1 MSFRSF
7 AQYVTEE
14 TKEIVVAWGRYNPPT
29 IGHEKLMTVVKKVAG
44 SGQYRIYAS
53 QSQDP
58 KENPLEYKTKV
69 KYLRKMFPKHARNIM
84 LEPKIRTMFDL
95 MTKLYDEGFNK
106 VTLVAGSDRVTEYDV
121 TLNKYNGVKGRHGFY
136 NFEGGVNIVSAGQRD
151 PDAKGAAGMS
161 ASKLRAAAENND
173 FKTFSKGM
181 PSGFKE
187 TQQLFNDVRK
197 GMGLK
202 ESYDFRSHLQLQSVS
217 EEREAYVSGELFN
230 EGDVVVV
237 KESDEVGQVIMRGS
251 NYVLVEMA
259 DGKKLRKWIT
269 DIDLIENVDEACWDG
284 YRQVGMKT
292 KNGKQVPNCVPEQD
306 TTSKKPQDPDADE
319 VKGSQPKG
327 YYKDVPKDKKVSRAK
342 HFKKYAKMD
351 DDDPKAYKPAP
362 GDKDVE
368 TKPSKFTKKFKK
380 MYGEQEMNPVDKA
393 KERIEREKETDK
405 KKHDR
410 MMDRA
415 RLAQTKDKNQEENV
429 KSFSSFAGIITEDT
443 TKALQKKADKS
454 GMPLSVLRQ
463 VYNRGVAAWRTGHRP
478 GTTPS
483 QWGMARVNSFV
494 TKSSGTW
501 GKADKD
507 LAAKVRGN

>member
-1 MSFRSF
+1 MSFKSF
-7 AQYVTEE
+7 AEYVTEE

-58 KENPLEYKTKV
+58 KENPIDYKTKV
-69 KYLRKMFPKHARNIM
+69 KYMRKMFPKHARSIM

-106 VTLVAGSDRVTEYDV
+106 VTLVAGSDRVPEYDV

-181 PSGFKE
+181 PAGFKE

-217 EEREAYVSGELFN
+217 EEREAYVAGDLYK
-230 EGDVVVV
+230 EGDLIVV
-237 KESDEVGQVIMRGS
+237 KEDDEVGEIIMLGS

-259 DGKKLRKWIT
+259 SGKKVRKWLT
-269 DIDLIENVDEACWDG
+269 DIELVE
-284 YRQVGMKT
+284 KL
-292 KNGKQVPNCVPEQD
+292 
-306 TTSKKPQDPDADE
+306 KPQDPDADE
-319 VKGSQPKG
+319 VPGSQPKG
-327 YYKDVPKDKKVSRAK
+327 YYKGVDKDKKIARAK
-342 HFKKYAKMD
+342 HFQRYAKSD
-351 DDDPKAYKPAP
+351 DDNPASYKPAP
-362 GDKDVE
+362 GDAEAE
-368 TKPSKFTKKFKK
+368 TKPSKFTKKFKR
-380 MYGEQEMNPVDKA
+380 MYGEQDAIDKA
-393 KERIEREKETDK
+393 KERIDREKEVDK
-405 KKHDR
+405 IKHDR

-415 RLAQTKDKNQEENV
+415 RLKDTKAKNQEEDV

-443 TKALQKKADKS
+443 TAALKKKADKS
-454 GMPLSVLRQ
+454 GMSLDILRK

-478 GTTPS
+478 GTTPA

-501 GKADKD
+501 GKADSD
-507 LAAKVRGN
+507 LAAKIRGN